1 MKFTQTDYLGTKNI
15 LRFPDHYVAVPVK
28 VSDTDVIANSD
39 GKKIVKAGTIVGGS
53 GGKALTDPETY
64 SVTVQND
71 ADAEGVL
78 FNDVDVTHG
87 ARSGAMIIHG
97 FIETSKIPSAP
108 TTEAATALAGRI
120 VFLK

>member
-28 VSDTDVIANSD
+28 VDATNITANSD
-39 GKKIVKAGTIVGGS
+39 WKKIVKAGTIVGGS
-53 GGKALTDPETY
+53 GGKALADPDTY
-64 SVTVQND
+64 LVTAQND
-71 ADAEGVL
+71 ANAEGVL

-87 ARSGAMIIHG
+87 SRSGSMIIHG
-97 FIETSKIPSAP
+97 FIEIGKIPTEP
-108 TTEAATALAGRI
+108 TTEAATAFAGRI